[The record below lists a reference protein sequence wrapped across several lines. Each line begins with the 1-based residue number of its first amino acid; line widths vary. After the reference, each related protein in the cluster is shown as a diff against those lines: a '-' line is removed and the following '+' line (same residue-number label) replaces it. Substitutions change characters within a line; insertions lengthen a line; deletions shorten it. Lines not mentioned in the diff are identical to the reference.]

1 MFAGCIVLAP
11 FPMSCVILDAS
22 AHMSVK
28 AAAHMNTSLRLHNS
42 TFTEETA
49 LRNIYSDMYSV
60 SESAHS
66 KLDTRCSCRPS
77 GLALIP
83 ELDHK
88 RIMRFVDDSK
98 LKSTFV
104 ARIKKH
110 QEQHHSSR
118 VWAVSQRNI
127 WCLSLPVCLL
137 ISVLG
142 KRAAQSINLGLLFFQ
157 KSVCQSQTVD
167 MSAITANHICDSLI
181 ELHLILH
188 GLYSS

>member
-1 MFAGCIVLAP
+1 
-11 FPMSCVILDAS
+11 MSCVILHAS

-49 LRNIYSDMYSV
+49 LRNMYSDMYSV

-118 VWAVSQRNI
+118 VCAVSQRNI

-137 ISVLG
+137 ISVQ
-142 KRAAQSINLGLLFFQ
+142 RVAQSINLGLFQ
-157 KSVCQSQTVD
+157 KSACQSQTVD